1 MVVFGISLLL
11 DVVAELGAEARAEKK
26 MRTADGVTHEV
37 DYVVKDGAAEVG
49 VQVDKKS
56 EKVTLIPRDCNA
68 GPGKALAGRIAQRW
82 AYSRAVGELK
92 RKGYAVAKEEKQADG
107 TVDQKQ
113 PAKGN
118 AAVEQHAVVAGDL
131 LGQVGHQR
139 ILDRPDA
146 ALVARRV
153 FHARCVKC
161 ESTETPIT
169 WAFFFSNFANAASKA
184 MISDGQ
190 TNVKSNG

>member
-1 MVVFGISLLL
+1 MSQETGITVVVFGISLLL
-11 DVVAELGAEARAEKK
+11 DVVAELGAEARAERK

-92 RKGYAVAKEEKQADG
+92 RKGYAVAKEETQADG
-107 TVDQKQ
+107 TVR
-113 PAKGN
+113 
-118 AAVEQHAVVAGDL
+118 VVM
-131 LGQVGHQR
+131 QR
-139 ILDRPDA
+139 WR
-146 ALVARRV
+146 
-153 FHARCVKC
+153 
-161 ESTETPIT
+161 
-169 WAFFFSNFANAASKA
+169 
-184 MISDGQ
+184 
-190 TNVKSNG
+190 